1 MSRSLRRESRWIR
14 SEPPYAN
21 VIVGKLPSAAALE
34 KAFTF
39 QGDDGKLVVAA
50 RFTQKGTRRKF
61 SMQVTLPS
69 EQVVNSTTEKTV
81 EELRASQAN
90 GLAETR
96 FAVAGGKIVDARGF
110 AVAADKQSALLEPKA
125 ILELLKNRRQ
135 IEAFIEWELADQ

>member
-1 MSRSLRRESRWIR
+1 M
-14 SEPPYAN
+14 
-21 VIVGKLPSAAALE
+21 
-34 KAFTF
+34 
-39 QGDDGKLVVAA
+39 
-50 RFTQKGTRRKF
+50 
-61 SMQVTLPS
+61 
-69 EQVVNSTTEKTV
+69 NSTTEKTV